1 MLKEPKMKL
10 SIIIPAFNEEHSI
23 PNVIKDIQDVLSKSD
38 CEYEI
43 IVVDDGSRDSTADKA
58 REMSATVIQNPF
70 NRGYGYAIVNGI
82 NSARYD
88 LVATIDADSSYSAA
102 DLLKLLPH
110 TDTYDLVVGQR
121 TGKEYRGRLLKYPA
135 RIVFKKIAEYIS
147 GETIPDINSGLR
159 IFNKSILLSMPKA
172 HLCKGFSF
180 STTMTLLFASGGYAI
195 NHIPVSYSVRV
206 EKSKVRYFRDTL
218 RALQILTEIAIHY
231 NPIKAILPFC
241 LVPLVFSA
249 GFTGLFLF
257 SAGDFYLFMAVFSL
271 YFSLLLFALGMILF
285 QIRISNDDD

>member
-1 MLKEPKMKL
+1 MKF
-10 SIIIPAFNEEHSI
+10 SIIIPAYNEEQSI
-23 PNVIKDIQDVLSKSD
+23 VDVINDIRDVLSRAD

-43 IVVDDGSRDSTADKA
+43 IVVDDGSCDSTAEKA
-58 REMSATVIQNPF
+58 RSASVTVLQNPF
-70 NRGYGYAIVNGI
+70 NKGYGYSIVSGI
-82 NSARYD
+82 KSARYD

-102 DLLKLLPH
+102 DLQKLLSYAEE
-110 TDTYDLVVGQR
+110 YDLVVGKR

-135 RIVFKKIAEYIS
+135 RIVFKQIAEYVS

-180 STTMTLLFASGGYAI
+180 STTMTLLFASGGYSI
-195 NHIPVSYSVRV
+195 NYIPVSYRTRV

-231 NPIKAILPFC
+231 NPLKAILPFC
-241 LVPLVFSA
+241 LIPLFFSSV
-249 GFTGLFLF
+249 FTGLFF
-257 SAGDFYLFMAVFSL
+257 FNAGNFYLFLAVFSL
-271 YFSLLLFALGMILF
+271 YFSLLLFAVGMILF
-285 QIRISNDDD
+285 QIRISNDDG